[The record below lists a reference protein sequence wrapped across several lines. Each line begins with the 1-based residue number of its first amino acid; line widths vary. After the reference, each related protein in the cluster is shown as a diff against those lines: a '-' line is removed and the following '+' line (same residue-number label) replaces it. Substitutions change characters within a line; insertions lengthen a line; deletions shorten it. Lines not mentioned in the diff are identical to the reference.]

1 QGDPPAVQH
10 QPAHARPGLH
20 PGDAARL
27 GERREPPLPPLPL
40 GRVGD
45 RGTAQPRHGRALR
58 AAEHQPVDAAAH
70 RPTPGVRGPAG
81 TAGPPA
87 ARLTAAYRCP
97 PGARHGP
104 DTAVPGSGAR
114 PSGPD
119 RPPSPP
125 ATRGGAPP
133 TAPAAYSAAPFRRIL
148 PGTSA
153 TSGIVPPHRP
163 PALPGSLPQIYR
175 PANQVE

>member
-1 QGDPPAVQH
+1 
-10 QPAHARPGLH
+10 
-20 PGDAARL
+20 
-27 GERREPPLPPLPL
+27 
-40 GRVGD
+40 
-45 RGTAQPRHGRALR
+45 
-58 AAEHQPVDAAAH
+58 
-70 RPTPGVRGPAG
+70 
-81 TAGPPA
+81 PA

-175 PANQVE
+175 PANQVENDLRKRVGDGVLRRPRRSGTGGPRPDIWDTFRPIFRTPHGEKR